1 LRDKPNGF
9 TFVHSKTIFEM
20 VIIIGAGVAGLTCAT
35 YLQEK
40 NIPFTI
46 LESSNSIGG
55 RVQTDQ
61 VEGFLLDRGFQI
73 LLTAYPEAQRLLNY
87 DALNLKKFQSGAM
100 IRMEDDSVST
110 MANPFKEPSTL
121 FSTLFSKVGTLADK
135 MRILRLVFEV
145 EDLKDDEIFQRKGV
159 STLEY
164 LENFGFSEQMIH
176 YFFKPFFG
184 GVFLENQLVT
194 SSNFFEFVFKQFY
207 KGDAAIPAL
216 GIQEIPKQIA
226 VGLPHNSIRFNT
238 KVIKIQDK
246 TVWLESGEKLL
257 AEKIVLATDA
267 YQADKLLGKTPDRK
281 FNTTTCTYFSA
292 ESSPLKRQML
302 MLNANRNSVVH
313 NLCVPSDIAPDYAPK
328 GKSLISVST
337 QGLDLF
343 DEQNLAK
350 KIKIELRKWFGNEV
364 ENWQYLKSYHIPQ
377 ALPTYKQA
385 SMISPIK
392 ITENL
397 YQCGDQTAYPSLNAT
412 MLTGRLVAEELAK

>member
-1 LRDKPNGF
+1 
-9 TFVHSKTIFEM
+9 M
-20 VIIIGAGVAGLTCAT
+20 VIIIGAGVAGLTCAK
-35 YLQEK
+35 YLHEK

-46 LESSNSIGG
+46 LESTGAIGG
-55 RVQTDQ
+55 RVQTDRIG
-61 VEGFLLDRGFQI
+61 GFLLDRGFQI
-73 LLTAYPEAQRLLNY
+73 LLTAYPEAQSLLDY
-87 DALNLKKFQSGAM
+87 DGLNLKKFQSGAM
-100 IRMEDDSVST
+100 IRMADESVST
-110 MANPFKEPSTL
+110 MANPFKEPSAM

-135 MRILRLVFEV
+135 MRILRLVFET
-145 EDLKDDEIFQRKGV
+145 EGLKDDEIFQKKGI

-176 YFFKPFFG
+176 NFFKPFFG

-207 KGDAAIPAL
+207 KGDASIPAL

-226 VGLPHNSIRFNT
+226 AGLPQDNIRFKT

-246 TVWLESGEKLL
+246 MVWLESGEKLS

-267 YQADKLLGKTPDRK
+267 YQADKLLDKTPNRP
-281 FNTTTCTYFSA
+281 FNTTTCTYFSG
-292 ESSPLKRQML
+292 ENSPLKRKML
-302 MLNANRNSVVH
+302 MLNTNRNSVVH
-313 NLCVPSDIAPDYAPK
+313 NLCIPSDIAPDYAPK

-337 QGLDLF
+337 HGLDLF
-343 DEQNLAK
+343 DEQDLAK
-350 KIKIELRKWFGNEV
+350 KIKIELGKWFGKEV

-377 ALPTYKQA
+377 ALPTYGQTCVIA
-385 SMISPIK
+385 PIK
-392 ITENL
+392 ISENL